1 MQGVAV
7 VYPHTSNWDAV
18 VMFLAKWTCGVQ
30 VMFWAKDKLFDWPVV
45 GHWLRWIGGVPVQR
59 TTKAGVVSQAVDI
72 LQQHKSAGHYFW
84 IGLAP
89 EGTRKFI
96 PGWRSGFYQTALAAQ
111 VPLCL
116 VKLDYARREV
126 SVKDFLLLS
135 GNEVQDMARIAAVYD
150 GVRGGYIGVGI
161 DEFGNFT
168 NGATTVAGITAAGDN
183 TATGGGFSPS
193 SSSRKPHAILWLNG
207 ASMIALTTSGDE
219 SASPTPSRPLS
230 VRIRTMTES

>member
-1 MQGVAV
+1 MQSNPDLKPDFALPHPYQFRGSRAARGLLKLCGWRVYFEGFPTLQGVAV

-18 VMFLAKWTCGVQ
+18 VMFLVKWTCGVQ
-30 VMFWAKDKLFDWPVV
+30 VMFWAKDKLFDWPLV

-150 GVRGGYIGVGI
+150 GVRGLVPA
-161 DEFGNFT
+161 N
-168 NGATTVAGITAAGDN
+168 VAPIQLLDMSVPREN
-183 TATGGGFSPS
+183 TIV
-193 SSSRKPHAILWLNG
+193 H
-207 ASMIALTTSGDE
+207 
-219 SASPTPSRPLS
+219 
-230 VRIRTMTES
+230 